1 MNKKLTA
8 IKKIILSLLCIWFLG
23 SCSNDDGNNNEI
35 KTENST
41 ISNSDTYTYNL
52 GSFGFEEGANFQ
64 KQAKNFEISE
74 LVRTGLKSEI
84 IYKYKAKVNF
94 IGTDYVEIWA
104 GRGSDGASP
113 NTNVKIIKI
122 IITVKKKKIAPSS
135 LALFEF

>member
-23 SCSNDDGNNNEI
+23 SCSNDDGSNNEI

-41 ISNSDTYTYNL
+41 IPNSDTYTYNL

-122 IITVKKKKIAPSS
+122 NITVTK
-135 LALFEF
+135 

>member
-8 IKKIILSLLCIWFLG
+8 IKKIILSLLCIWFLC

-122 IITVKKKKIAPSS
+122 IITVTK
-135 LALFEF
+135 

>member
-122 IITVKKKKIAPSS
+122 IITVTK
-135 LALFEF
+135 

>member
-8 IKKIILSLLCIWFLG
+8 IKKIILSLLWIWFLG

-122 IITVKKKKIAPSS
+122 IITVTK
-135 LALFEF
+135 

>member
-8 IKKIILSLLCIWFLG
+8 IKKINLSLLCIWFLG

-122 IITVKKKKIAPSS
+122 IITVTK
-135 LALFEF
+135 

>member
-84 IYKYKAKVNF
+84 IYKYKAMLNF

-122 IITVKKKKIAPSS
+122 IITVTK
-135 LALFEF
+135 

>member
-8 IKKIILSLLCIWFLG
+8 IKNIILSLLCIWFLG

-122 IITVKKKKIAPSS
+122 IITVTK
-135 LALFEF
+135 

>member
-23 SCSNDDGNNNEI
+23 SCSNDDSNNNEI

-122 IITVKKKKIAPSS
+122 IITVTK
-135 LALFEF
+135 

>member
-1 MNKKLTA
+1 ML
-8 IKKIILSLLCIWFLG
+8 KIRNFVKRRH
-23 SCSNDDGNNNEI
+23 DDGNNNEI

-122 IITVKKKKIAPSS
+122 IITVTK
-135 LALFEF
+135 

>member
-113 NTNVKIIKI
+113 NTNVKIIKL
-122 IITVKKKKIAPSS
+122 IITVTK
-135 LALFEF
+135 

>member
-104 GRGSDGASP
+104 GRGSYGASP

-122 IITVKKKKIAPSS
+122 IITVTK
-135 LALFEF
+135 

>member
-84 IYKYKAKVNF
+84 IYKYKAKVKF

-122 IITVKKKKIAPSS
+122 IITVTK
-135 LALFEF
+135 

>member
-122 IITVKKKKIAPSS
+122 NITVTK
-135 LALFEF
+135 

>member
-113 NTNVKIIKI
+113 NTTVKIIKI
-122 IITVKKKKIAPSS
+122 IITVTK
-135 LALFEF
+135 

>member
-1 MNKKLTA
+1 MNKILKKK
-8 IKKIILSLLCIWFLG
+8 KKIILSLLCIWFLG

-122 IITVKKKKIAPSS
+122 IITVTK
-135 LALFEF
+135 

>member
-104 GRGSDGASP
+104 GRGTDGASP

-122 IITVKKKKIAPSS
+122 IITVTK
-135 LALFEF
+135 

>member
-23 SCSNDDGNNNEI
+23 SCSNDDGNNNII

-122 IITVKKKKIAPSS
+122 NITVTK
-135 LALFEF
+135 

>member
-122 IITVKKKKIAPSS
+122 NITVKK
-135 LALFEF
+135 

>member
-1 MNKKLTA
+1 MYNSKKLTA

-122 IITVKKKKIAPSS
+122 NITVTK
-135 LALFEF
+135 

>member
-74 LVRTGLKSEI
+74 LVRTGLKNEI

-122 IITVKKKKIAPSS
+122 NITVTK
-135 LALFEF
+135 

>member
-74 LVRTGLKSEI
+74 LVRTGLKNEI

-122 IITVKKKKIAPSS
+122 IITVTK
-135 LALFEF
+135 

>member
-84 IYKYKAKVNF
+84 IYIFKAKVNF

-122 IITVKKKKIAPSS
+122 IITVTK
-135 LALFEF
+135 

>member
-94 IGTDYVEIWA
+94 IGTDYVEICA

-122 IITVKKKKIAPSS
+122 ILTVTK
-135 LALFEF
+135 

>member
-8 IKKIILSLLCIWFLG
+8 IKKIVLSLLCIWFLG

-122 IITVKKKKIAPSS
+122 IITVTK
-135 LALFEF
+135 

>member
-8 IKKIILSLLCIWFLG
+8 IKKNILSLLCIWFLG

-122 IITVKKKKIAPSS
+122 IITVTK
-135 LALFEF
+135 

>member
-84 IYKYKAKVNF
+84 IYKYK
-94 IGTDYVEIWA
+94 
-104 GRGSDGASP
+104 
-113 NTNVKIIKI
+113 
-122 IITVKKKKIAPSS
+122 
-135 LALFEF
+135 

>member
-8 IKKIILSLLCIWFLG
+8 IKKIILSLLCICFFG
-23 SCSNDDGNNNEI
+23 SCSNDYGNNNEI

-122 IITVKKKKIAPSS
+122 IITVTK
-135 LALFEF
+135 

>member
-8 IKKIILSLLCIWFLG
+8 IKKIILSLVCIWFLG

-122 IITVKKKKIAPSS
+122 NITVTK
-135 LALFEF
+135 

>member
-113 NTNVKIIKI
+113 NANVKIIKI
-122 IITVKKKKIAPSS
+122 IITVTK
-135 LALFEF
+135 

>member
-1 MNKKLTA
+1 MYNSRKESDKMNKKLTA

-122 IITVKKKKIAPSS
+122 IITVTK
-135 LALFEF
+135 

>member
-23 SCSNDDGNNNEI
+23 SCSNDDGNNNII

-122 IITVKKKKIAPSS
+122 IITVTK
-135 LALFEF
+135 

>member
-84 IYKYKAKVNF
+84 IYKYNAKVNF

-122 IITVKKKKIAPSS
+122 IITVTK
-135 LALFEF
+135 

>member
-1 MNKKLTA
+1 MNKKLNA

-122 IITVKKKKIAPSS
+122 IITVTK
-135 LALFEF
+135 